1 MQGEVGAGQ
10 CMVRDHG
17 KVWGEGLRGVGE
29 GAKGAR
35 GSRVADQAN
44 WPGAPPW
51 RGRSAPSRSIMSVC
65 SLRLIRT
72 SF

>member
-1 MQGEVGAGQ
+1 
-10 CMVRDHG
+10 MVKG
-17 KVWGEGLRGVGE
+17 RGDG
-29 GAKGAR
+29 GRGAR

-65 SLRLIRT
+65 SLRLMRT